1 MFCMLI
7 FGVLGFGL
15 CALAGMVGRGGGSGR
30 GGGKGEGRRGG
41 GRRRKLRMW
50 MVEGWGRM
58 DEEDEDGDRDVWVSR
73 YSGE

>member
-1 MFCMLI
+1 MLWRRW
-7 FGVLGFGL
+7 GGEDEE
-15 CALAGMVGRGGGSGR
+15 VGGEVERG
-30 GGGKGEGRRGG
+30 RGG